1 MRKVR
6 RHDTT
11 LLNAL
16 LTPPHTFSHPLIP
29 SHTHPY
35 PLIPFHSLSYPL
47 TLTITLHI
55 TRGYWVLKLTH
66 SVLPVLRSVATQ
78 AHSPHFHPLPSIH
91 DRKRAGANPLAT
103 RVENTNGSAGVDSN
117 GNKRNVVGSGGG
129 GNGGGNSNSSGVI
142 RGGGN
147 SASILHPPMLVS
159 FASASVS
166 VPDHLNSLARL
177 RLWSSRQADT
187 GYLNTVQTKASLGVA
202 IDRLREWMGSGDV
215 TIACLCNSNGGNGS
229 GGNSH
234 GDNVNGF
241 NVNGDNSNGGNIHG
255 GSGHW
260 GSNDTT
266 NAAIDAW
273 PSPPPPPIASPSVPV
288 FRNRTDSAASMAST
302 GTLTPIPPCYDTR
315 LVSIDVP
322 LLS

>member
-1 MRKVR
+1 MLFSR
-6 RHDTT
+6 RHIPSHI
-11 LLNAL
+11 LSF
-16 LTPPHTFSHPLIP
+16 PFISSHTFSHSPVPCHTLSFPLIL
-29 SHTHPY
+29 SHT
-35 PLIPFHSLSYPL
+35 LS
-47 TLTITLHI
+47 TLTYTLHI

-66 SVLPVLRSVATQ
+66 SLLPVLRSVATQ

-91 DRKRAGANPLAT
+91 DRKRAGASPLAT
-103 RVENTNGSAGVDSN
+103 RVENTNGSAGVDTN
-117 GNKRNVVGSGGG
+117 GNKINVVGS
-129 GNGGGNSNSSGVI
+129 GGGNSNSSGVI
-142 RGGGN
+142 SGGGN
-147 SASILHPPMLVS
+147 STSTLHPPMLVS

-273 PSPPPPPIASPSVPV
+273 PSPPLLPIASPSAPV

-315 LVSIDVP
+315 LVSIGIDVP